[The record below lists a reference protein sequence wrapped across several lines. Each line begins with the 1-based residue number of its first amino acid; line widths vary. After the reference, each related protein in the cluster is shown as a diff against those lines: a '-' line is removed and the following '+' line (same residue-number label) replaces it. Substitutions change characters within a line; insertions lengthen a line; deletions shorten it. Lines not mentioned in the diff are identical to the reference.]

1 VRLTL
6 VVEASDSPEMENI
19 KYFLSRYWREVLI
32 GLLLSAVSASW
43 YYDRSSLIKS
53 FDMATERY
61 EKELATVKESHA
73 REVERQEKALKEY
86 QKKVSEIERDYAAV
100 QDELQDIQDSRVGE
114 IVRLRGDDP
123 DKLAGQIEK
132 AFGFEYVK

>member
-1 VRLTL
+1 M
-6 VVEASDSPEMENI
+6 EMI
-19 KYFLSRYWREVLI
+19 IPLLSKYWREVLI
-32 GLLLSAVSASW
+32 AVLFFFVSASW

-86 QKKVSEIERDYAAV
+86 EKKVAKIEEDYATV
-100 QDELQDIQDSRVGE
+100 QEELHDMQDSRVGE
-114 IVRLRGDDP
+114 IVRLRSDDP
-123 DKLAGQIEK
+123 GKLAAQIEE